1 MIVDSR
7 SIDNSCRLQS
17 EICIV
22 GAGAAGITLALEFLS
37 KNISVFLLESGG
49 ARSDSMTQSLYAGK
63 NAGLSYDRLEETRS
77 RYLGGSTNCWGGWC
91 RPLDFLDFEKRDWVP
106 NSGWP
111 FGKEEMY
118 RHYVRSHSLLQLGP
132 FNYDQDFWSPEFA
145 KKNISLFP
153 LDGRRIDN
161 IVYQI
166 SPPSRFGSLYRA
178 QLSQSSNVK
187 VMLFANVAEIQTNE
201 SATEVT
207 GVRVAT
213 LNGTN
218 FTVSAKLVVLA
229 AGGIENA
236 RLLLLS
242 NQVQKM
248 GLGNERGLVG
258 RYFMDH
264 PRIRWAR
271 VRLTDQ
277 LRHRQLY
284 DATMAFTRSGY
295 TYKDVRIAA
304 HVAPTPEWQRKLSL
318 PNSRTYLVAHYA
330 HDMSDAYLCL
340 KAIPRQLRGYRRFGY
355 PIRDLA
361 REIMRGLPALIANAP
376 LAVIGALDFWFN
388 PRLVKRDFDLETTL
402 EPIPNYES
410 RVSLSSTR
418 DRLGLNQVTVDWRVT
433 DQDRLHFNAL
443 RTLLTQ
449 ELTRQDVV
457 QLAGEPM
464 DLAEIWPKTVVGCWH
479 HMGTTRMDPDPAK
492 GVVDADCRVH
502 GISNLFVAGSSVFP
516 SVGSDV
522 PTITIV
528 AMALRL
534 AVRLEASLGV

>member
-1 MIVDSR
+1 LLGRLVPASR
-7 SIDNSCRLQS
+7 LPRFRKPRL
-17 EICIV
+17 
-22 GAGAAGITLALEFLS
+22 
-37 KNISVFLLESGG
+37 
-49 ARSDSMTQSLYAGK
+49 
-63 NAGLSYDRLEETRS
+63 
-77 RYLGGSTNCWGGWC
+77 GS
-91 RPLDFLDFEKRDWVP
+91 

-111 FGKEEMY
+111 FGKEELH

-132 FNYDQDFWSPEFA
+132 FNYDQDFWSHELA

-161 IVYQI
+161 IVSQF
-166 SPPSRFGSLYRA
+166 SPPSRFGSLYRP

-187 VMLFANVAEIQTNE
+187 VMLFANVTEIQTNE

-264 PRIRWAR
+264 PRIRWGR
-271 VRLTDQ
+271 VRLNDQ

-284 DATMAFTRSGY
+284 DATMVIMRSGY
-295 TYKDVRIAA
+295 VYKDVRIAA

-330 HDMSDAYLCL
+330 HDMSDAFLCL
-340 KAIPRQLRGYRRFGY
+340 RAIRRQLGRVDGYRK
-355 PIRDLA
+355 I
-361 REIMRGLPALIANAP
+361 
-376 LAVIGALDFWFN
+376 
-388 PRLVKRDFDLETTL
+388 
-402 EPIPNYES
+402 
-410 RVSLSSTR
+410 
-418 DRLGLNQVTVDWRVT
+418 
-433 DQDRLHFNAL
+433 
-443 RTLLTQ
+443 
-449 ELTRQDVV
+449 
-457 QLAGEPM
+457 
-464 DLAEIWPKTVVGCWH
+464 
-479 HMGTTRMDPDPAK
+479 
-492 GVVDADCRVH
+492 
-502 GISNLFVAGSSVFP
+502 
-516 SVGSDV
+516 
-522 PTITIV
+522 
-528 AMALRL
+528 
-534 AVRLEASLGV
+534 